1 MNQPQEQ
8 NKNIYTNSPREG
20 QTNSRENLKPTF
32 IEVFLRKLLGI
43 LLILSAVPLIM
54 NPITIP
60 LIILCVVFG
69 VYMLSGKKY
78 RLGLNLLGLIV
89 GCILYFMVIFNSLKV
104 TLFYIVPGNNDFVG
118 FLLFGPSIILLSI
131 SALFM
136 FIQGILY
143 KNTLY
148 RESRNRGWIS
158 FGIVFVSILLV
169 LGLPMAKQL
178 EIKTGAYEGLNP
190 NGSKQNVVIS
200 FNAETKEWIY
210 VIKRKNE
217 TDRPLILSALFVNK
231 KQLMETD
238 KNLTIENGT
247 MTDGKL
253 TIEPFKEATI
263 TIHSNEPFYTATFK
277 IDNSLADSYKFLR

>member
-8 NKNIYTNSPREG
+8 NNF
-20 QTNSRENLKPTF
+20 KPTF

-43 LLILSAVPLIM
+43 LLLLSAAPLII

-60 LIILCVVFG
+60 LIVLCIVFAG
-69 VYMLSGKKY
+69 YMLSGKKY
-78 RLGLNLLGLIV
+78 SLNLNLLGLIV
-89 GCILYFMVIFNSLKV
+89 GCILYFIGVFNSLKV
-104 TLFYIVPGNNDFVG
+104 TLFYTVPGNNDFVG

-136 FIQGILY
+136 FTQSILY
-143 KNTLY
+143 ENTSY
-148 RESRNRGWIS
+148 RESKNRGWIS

-169 LGLPMAKQL
+169 LGLPMTKQL

-190 NGSKQNVVIS
+190 NGSKQNAVIS
-200 FNAETKEWIY
+200 FDAETKEWIY

-217 TDRPLILSALFVNK
+217 TDEPLVLSALFVNK
-231 KQLMETD
+231 EQLTETD
-238 KNLTIENGT
+238 QNVAIEDGT

-253 TIEPFKEATI
+253 TIKPFKEVTI
-263 TIHSNEPFYTATFK
+263 TIRSYEPFYTATFMLE
-277 IDNSLADSYKFLR
+277 NNLADSYKFIR